1 VRINTVSFGYKR
13 KFNLGNFESVEIDVQ
28 QWASVDED
36 EDADDV
42 IAFLA
47 EQCKNYVRS
56 NIPAGYSR
64 QTTPPSYKDKHTV
77 SGMEVT

>member
-13 KFNLGNFESVEIDVQ
+13 KINLGNFESVEIDVQ

-36 EDADDV
+36 EDADQV

-47 EQCKNYVRS
+47 EQCKAHVKAS
-56 NIPAGYSR
+56 IPPGYSR
-64 QTTPPSYKDKHTV
+64 QGTPPTAKTKHTV
-77 SGMEVT
+77 SGLEVQ